1 MYDTCTTLAFDREP
15 DEDGDCRQVVRNE
28 VRSAIKRVYPDDS
41 IFSIKGLKGLY
52 RALNLI
58 QFIVWPQDFVDKA
71 LSLFVLCVQR
81 LHLDELTNLVVDQVW
96 VNTWLYTLKALLG
109 LFALYAQGWVKVL
122 QADFESLLHAKIG
135 DSHGVIHTFVFSLMV
150 SGLLHLSNDLATLL

>member
-58 QFIVWPQDFVDKA
+58 QFIVRSQDFVDEA
-71 LSLFVLCVQR
+71 LSFFVLCVQR
-81 LHLDELTNLVVDQVW
+81 LHLDELTDLVVDQVR

>member
-1 MYDTCTTLAFDREP
+1 M
-15 DEDGDCRQVVRNE
+15 
-28 VRSAIKRVYPDDS
+28 
-41 IFSIKGLKGLY
+41 
-52 RALNLI
+52 
-58 QFIVWPQDFVDKA
+58 
-71 LSLFVLCVQR
+71 LCVQR